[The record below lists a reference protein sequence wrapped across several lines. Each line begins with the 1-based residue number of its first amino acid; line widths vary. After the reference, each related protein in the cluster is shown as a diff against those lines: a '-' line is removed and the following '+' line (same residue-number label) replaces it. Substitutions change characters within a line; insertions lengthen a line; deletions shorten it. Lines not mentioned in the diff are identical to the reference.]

1 MILPSI
7 LILIVQSHGATTL
20 SIISL
25 SSVERVFLL
34 FLLVTSGIV
43 IL

>member
-7 LILIVQSHGATTL
+7 LILIVQSHGVPTL

-34 FLLVTSGIV
+34 FLLVTSAIV